1 MYEGLLEGLA
11 LFTILW
17 VVRLRFPKAPNGLLT
32 GLFFGFYALFRI
44 FAEYFREPDAALV
57 GPLTKG
63 QFLSLFMLL
72 FAAGF
77 FIYAWK
83 ERGATETPGAG

>member
-1 MYEGLLEGLA
+1 M
-11 LFTILW
+11 
-17 VVRLRFPKAPNGLLT
+17 LT
-32 GLFFGFYALFRI
+32 GLFFSLYALFRI
-44 FAEYFREPDAALV
+44 FAESFREPDAALV

-77 FIYAWK
+77 LIFAWK
-83 ERGATETPGAG
+83 QRGAAETADGARGPY